1 MMPNMMDGMES
12 WWLLGMGLMLL
23 FWVAVIV
30 LVIWA
35 VRSLFPS
42 EAAPKRDQAL
52 ETLRARYAAGQI
64 NAEEYERARATLE
77 KTPVA

>member
-1 MMPNMMDGMES
+1 MMPNMMYGMEG
-12 WWLLGMGLMLL
+12 WWLLGLGLMLL

-35 VRSLFPS
+35 VRSLFPR

-52 ETLRARYAAGQI
+52 ETLRQRYAAGEI
-64 NAEEYERARATLE
+64 DVEAYERARATLE
-77 KTPVA
+77 KTPVV